1 VHDDAQQQVS
11 HVIRGEDLRSSTHVH
26 VLLQKLLG
34 LPTPIYSHHALLTG
48 PDGKRYAK
56 RDKSL
61 TLAAL
66 REAGVSPAEIRAR
79 IGLPA

>member
-1 VHDDAQQQVS
+1 M
-11 HVIRGEDLRSSTHVH
+11 
-26 VLLQKLLG
+26 LLQRLLG
-34 LPTPIYSHHALLTG
+34 LPTPAYHHHRLLTG

-66 REAGVSPAEIRAR
+66 REAGVSPADIRSR
-79 IGLPA
+79 VGLIA